1 MGKDNNLSRDYQ
13 RKINNKYKLPKAI
26 YHQTLWIIRDYERVK
41 KQLENT
47 LNCSNSNKDINSFIQ
62 TNRTSNPVLNE
73 VIKRDK
79 YFNYVKII
87 EKSLNVIP
95 TEYQKGVWDNITKY
109 KAYPLNADR
118 STYGRYKSKFI
129 HEVAERFDL
138 I

>member
-1 MGKDNNLSRDYQ
+1 MSRDYQ
-13 RKINNKYKLPKAI
+13 RKINNKYKLPRAI
-26 YHQTLWIIRDYERVK
+26 YHQTLWIIRDYERIK
-41 KQLENT
+41 RQLENI
-47 LNCSNSNKDINSFIQ
+47 LNCSNSNSDINSYIQ
-62 TNRTSNPVLNE
+62 TNHVGNPVLNE

-87 EKSLNVIP
+87 EESLNVIP
-95 TEYQKGVWDNITKY
+95 TEYQKGVWDNVTKY
-109 KAYPLNADR
+109 KAYPLDADR

>member
-1 MGKDNNLSRDYQ
+1 MSRDYQ
-13 RKINNKYKLPKAI
+13 RKINNRYKLPRAI

-41 KQLENT
+41 RQLENT

-95 TEYQKGVWDNITKY
+95 TEYQEGVWDNITKY

>member
-1 MGKDNNLSRDYQ
+1 MSRDYQ
-13 RKINNKYKLPKAI
+13 RKINNRYKLPRTI
-26 YHQTLWIIRDYERVK
+26 YHQTLWIIRDYERIK
-41 KQLENT
+41 RQLENI
-47 LNCSNSNKDINSFIQ
+47 LNCSNSNSDINSYIQ
-62 TNRTSNPVLNE
+62 TNHVGNPVLNE

-87 EKSLNVIP
+87 EESLNVIP
-95 TEYQKGVWDNITKY
+95 TEYQKGVWDNVTKY
-109 KAYPLNADR
+109 KAYPLDADR

>member
-1 MGKDNNLSRDYQ
+1 MSRDYQ
-13 RKINNKYKLPKAI
+13 RKINNRYKLPRAI
-26 YHQTLWIIRDYERVK
+26 YHQTLWIIRDYERIK
-41 KQLENT
+41 RQLENI
-47 LNCSNSNKDINSFIQ
+47 LNCSNSNSDINSYIQ
-62 TNRTSNPVLNE
+62 TNRVGNPVLNE

-87 EKSLNVIP
+87 EESLNVIP
-95 TEYQKGVWDNITKY
+95 TEYQKGVWDNVTKY
-109 KAYPLNADR
+109 KAYPLDADR

>member
-1 MGKDNNLSRDYQ
+1 MSRDYQ
-13 RKINNKYKLPKAI
+13 RKINNRYKLPRAI
-26 YHQTLWIIRDYERVK
+26 YHQTLWIIRDYERIK
-41 KQLENT
+41 RQLENI
-47 LNCSNSNKDINSFIQ
+47 LNCSNSNSDINSYIQ
-62 TNRTSNPVLNE
+62 TNHVGNPVLNE

-87 EKSLNVIP
+87 EESLNVIP
-95 TEYQKGVWDNITKY
+95 TEYQKGVWDNVTKY
-109 KAYPLNADR
+109 KAYPLDADR

>member
-13 RKINNKYKLPKAI
+13 RKINNRYKLPKAI

-118 STYGRYKSKFI
+118 STYGRYKSNLYMRLQKG
-129 HEVAERFDL
+129 L

>member
-1 MGKDNNLSRDYQ
+1 MSRDYQ
-13 RKINNKYKLPKAI
+13 RKINNRYKLPRAI
-26 YHQTLWIIRDYERVK
+26 YHQTLWIIRDYERIK
-41 KQLENT
+41 RQLENI
-47 LNCSNSNKDINSFIQ
+47 LSCSNSNSDINSYIQ
-62 TNRTSNPVLNE
+62 TNHVGNPVLNE

-87 EKSLNVIP
+87 EESLNVIP
-95 TEYQKGVWDNITKY
+95 TEYQKGVWDNVTKY
-109 KAYPLNADR
+109 KAYPLDADR

>member
-1 MGKDNNLSRDYQ
+1 MSRDYQ
-13 RKINNKYKLPKAI
+13 RKINNRYKLPRAI
-26 YHQTLWIIRDYERVK
+26 YHQTLWIIRDYERIK
-41 KQLENT
+41 RQLENI
-47 LNCSNSNKDINSFIQ
+47 LNCSNSNSDINSYIQ
-62 TNRTSNPVLNE
+62 TNYVGNPVLNE

-87 EKSLNVIP
+87 EESLNVIP
-95 TEYQKGVWDNITKY
+95 TEYQKGVWDNVTKY
-109 KAYPLNADR
+109 KAYPLDADR

>member
-13 RKINNKYKLPKAI
+13 RKINNRYKLPKAI

-41 KQLENT
+41 RQLENT

-109 KAYPLNADR
+109 KAYPLDADR

>member
-13 RKINNKYKLPKAI
+13 RKINNRYKLPKAI

-109 KAYPLNADR
+109 KAYPLDADR

>member
-1 MGKDNNLSRDYQ
+1 MSRDYQ
-13 RKINNKYKLPKAI
+13 RKINNRYKLPKAI
-26 YHQTLWIIRDYERVK
+26 YHQTLWIIRDYERIK
-41 KQLENT
+41 RQLENI
-47 LNCSNSNKDINSFIQ
+47 LSCSKSNNDINSYIQ
-62 TNRTSNPVLNE
+62 TNFVGNPVLNE
-73 VIKRDK
+73 IIKRDK

-87 EKSLNVIP
+87 EESLDIIP

-109 KAYPLNADR
+109 KAYPLDADR

>member
-13 RKINNKYKLPKAI
+13 RKINNRYKLPKAI

-41 KQLENT
+41 RQLENT

-95 TEYQKGVWDNITKY
+95 TEYQEGVWDNITKY

>member
-13 RKINNKYKLPKAI
+13 RKINNRYKLPKAI

-41 KQLENT
+41 RQLENT

>member
-1 MGKDNNLSRDYQ
+1 MG
-13 RKINNKYKLPKAI
+13 
-26 YHQTLWIIRDYERVK
+26 
-41 KQLENT
+41 
-47 LNCSNSNKDINSFIQ
+47 
-62 TNRTSNPVLNE
+62 NPVLNE

-87 EKSLNVIP
+87 EESLNVIP
-95 TEYQKGVWDNITKY
+95 TEYQKGVWDNVTKY
-109 KAYPLNADR
+109 KAYPLDADR

>member
-13 RKINNKYKLPKAI
+13 RKINNRYKLPKAI

>member
-13 RKINNKYKLPKAI
+13 RKINNRYKLPKAI

-87 EKSLNVIP
+87 EKSLDIIP
-95 TEYQKGVWDNITKY
+95 SEYQKGVWDNITKY
-109 KAYPLNADR
+109 KAYPLDADR

>member
-13 RKINNKYKLPKAI
+13 RKINNRYKLPKAI

-41 KQLENT
+41 RQLENA

-62 TNRTSNPVLNE
+62 TNRTSNPILNE

>member
-1 MGKDNNLSRDYQ
+1 MSRDYQ
-13 RKINNKYKLPKAI
+13 RKINNRYKLPRAI
-26 YHQTLWIIRDYERVK
+26 YHQTLWIIRDYERIK
-41 KQLENT
+41 RELENSLT
-47 LNCSNSNKDINSFIQ
+47 CSDSGSDINSYIQ
-62 TNRTSNPVLNE
+62 TNHVGNPVLNE

-87 EKSLNVIP
+87 EESLNVIP
-95 TEYQKGVWDNITKY
+95 TEYKKGVWDNVTKY
-109 KAYPLNADR
+109 KAYPLDADR

>member
-13 RKINNKYKLPKAI
+13 RKINNRYKLPKAI
-26 YHQTLWIIRDYERVK
+26 YHQALWIIRDYERVK
-41 KQLENT
+41 RQLENT